1 MQGGLK
7 RERQSTDPVKY
18 HPCDRK
24 VSSAAGD
31 AVGDMHHES
40 SSDLYMNAYEAFT
53 SNADFVELSF
63 ASGNRPVSTK
73 NALGSIKIVN

>member
-18 HPCDRK
+18 HPCDWE
-24 VSSAAGD
+24 VNSAAGD
-31 AVGDMHHES
+31 AAGDMHHES
-40 SSDLYMNAYEAFT
+40 SSDLYMNASKAFT
-53 SNADFVELSF
+53 SNADFVELRF

-73 NALGSIKIVN
+73 NALGSIKTVN